1 MKNIMKIM
9 LALLTS
15 VSMIS
20 SATAGELTVTG
31 SAKATYN
38 IISGGIV
45 AGGNQNKG
53 VGITNEIDFGATGE
67 LDNGYTWKYQ
77 VQFDPGA
84 TSTAGGGGIDDTRL
98 ELTTGYGTLGVY
110 VSEGGLDVDNS
121 GSQSVYGRPSD
132 IGLATG
138 MVDTYDIGGFT
149 NLQLHTP
156 AGLLPFDAVAK
167 VAYSP
172 GNDTRAQNSGNKA
185 GNTTADLG
193 AKGSSSA
200 QYQVKLSPV
209 DGLKLGADYF
219 SYYGDS
225 ARGLGTL
232 VQQGESGAV
241 YASYALGAASFGVS
255 GMMKAPLI
263 IGTSATATLAS
274 NSTAAGGNLAAA
286 RQYKNKKISAAYN
299 VNDALSVSYELEK
312 SARELI
318 INGVEN
324 DIKSQAV
331 QAAYTMGG
339 MTLSV
344 SHGTTDNVGYTLDDD
359 RSQTLLAMSM
369 AF

>member
-38 IISGGIV
+38 ILSGGVV

-53 VGITNEIDFGATGE
+53 VGLTNEIDFGATGE

-77 VQFDPGA
+77 VQLDPGA
-84 TSTAGGGGIDDTRL
+84 TTTAGGGGIDDTRL

-138 MVDTYDIGGFT
+138 MVDTYDISAFT
-149 NLQLHTP
+149 NIQLHTP

-172 GNDTRAQNSGNKA
+172 GNETAIKSGNAA

-193 AKGSSSA
+193 FKGSSST
-200 QYQVKLSPV
+200 QYQLKLSPI
-209 DGLKLGADYF
+209 DGLALGADYF
-219 SYYGDS
+219 TYLGDS

-232 VQQGESGAV
+232 VQQAESGAI
-241 YASYALGAASFGVS
+241 YGTYKIGAASFGIS
-255 GMMKAPLI
+255 GMMKAPLLV
-263 IGTSATATLAS
+263 GTSTTATVVL

-286 RQYKNKKISAAYN
+286 RQYKNHKMSAAYN
-299 VNDALSVSYELEK
+299 VNDALSISYEIEK
-312 SARELI
+312 SERELI
-318 INGVEN
+318 INTAAN
-324 DIKSQAV
+324 DIKSQAI

-344 SHGTTDNVGYTLDDD
+344 SHGNTDNVGYAQDDD
-359 RSQTLLAMSM
+359 RTQTLLAMSM